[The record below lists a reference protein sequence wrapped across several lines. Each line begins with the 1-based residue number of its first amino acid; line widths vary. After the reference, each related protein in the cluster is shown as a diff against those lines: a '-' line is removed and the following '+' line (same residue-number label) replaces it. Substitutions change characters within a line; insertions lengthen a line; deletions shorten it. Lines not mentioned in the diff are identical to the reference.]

1 MERKHNTYKSASS
14 IKILLIQ
21 NDRVFVYLPKKYTT
35 YKMLF
40 KVVYR
45 VLKYL
50 IVENG
55 LKMFTDL
62 VKDIIK
68 RLFQ

>member
-1 MERKHNTYKSASS
+1 MHQVLKYY
-14 IKILLIQ
+14 LIQ
-21 NDRVFVYLPKKYTT
+21 NDGVFVYLPKKYTT

-40 KVVYR
+40 RVVYT

-50 IVENG
+50 MVENC

-62 VKDIIK
+62 LKDIIK
-68 RLFQ
+68 RLFL

>member
-1 MERKHNTYKSASS
+1 M
-14 IKILLIQ
+14 I
-21 NDRVFVYLPKKYTT
+21 VFVYLPKKYTT

-50 IVENG
+50 IVENC